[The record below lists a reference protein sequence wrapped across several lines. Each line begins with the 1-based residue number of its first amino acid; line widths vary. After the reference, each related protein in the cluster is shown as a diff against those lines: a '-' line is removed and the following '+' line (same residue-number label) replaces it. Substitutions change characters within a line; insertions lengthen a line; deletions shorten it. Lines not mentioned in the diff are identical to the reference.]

1 MIENNPPQWKRLY
14 IQSKVP
20 NDLAGLEKLANNLW
34 WSWNHDAIRLF
45 EAIDARKWD
54 EVGHNPIAL
63 LDTLSYDEYQQ
74 LLENKDFMKKFWE
87 VSQRFD
93 QYMNEP
99 KKKQASIAYF
109 CMEYG
114 LHASFKLYSGGL
126 GVLAGDFLKEA
137 SDQNIN
143 MVGVGLLYRYG
154 YFRQGISLLGEQIAH
169 YDPQRFTYLPLEPV
183 RDQEGHWKKI
193 QIEMPGRVLT
203 AKIWKANVGR
213 IPLYLLDTDIEE
225 NTEEDKFITHQLYGG
240 DQENRLKQE
249 ILLGIGGIRAINTI
263 GVEPDVY
270 HLNEG
275 HAAFIGLER
284 LRQFAARGLS
294 YNESVELIRS
304 SSLYTTHTPVPAGH
318 DSFPEGMMWHYFNE
332 YASAMSLSWE
342 QFIGLGR
349 VNPQDKHE
357 VFSMSHLASKL
368 SQEVNGV
375 SKIHG
380 KVSRDMFHNMYPG
393 FEPEELHIGHVTN
406 SVHYYTWTAERW
418 QQLYAKTFGKELHTH
433 QSEVKLW
440 EKIHKVDNSQIMEIK
455 KLQKKAMISEVKKRL
470 EKNMRDRFES
480 PTKIVETLNSFSE
493 NTLIFGF
500 ARRFATYKRAA
511 LLFRNP
517 ERLARIINKPGRSVQ
532 FIFAGKAHP
541 ADRQGQELIRQIY
554 EISGRP
560 EFIGKVIF
568 LEDYDMN
575 ITRMMVQ
582 GVDVW
587 LNTPTRPLEASGTS
601 GMKAT
606 MNGAINF
613 SVLDGWWAE
622 GYRPDAGWALPEQRA
637 YDNQDIQNELDAETI
652 YSILENEI
660 IPEYYDQD
668 ESGVSERWMTRVK
681 NAIAYVAPQFTMKR
695 MMDDYHYSFYDK
707 LYERSQM
714 MRKQNNKKAR
724 ELADWKAKVQA
735 AWRDIEVV
743 ERDVY
748 NFANAPLPLGEEI
761 KASIVLDI
769 GVLSPDDI
777 SVEMMIAERK
787 ENKVKIIS
795 AHQMKK
801 QLVKQEKKAL
811 AGETNGDEN
820 HGNAQLVKYSCNHK
834 VTVSGVYEYG
844 FRVYPTN
851 DLLAHRQDFSLVSWI

>member
-1 MIENNPPQWKRLY
+1 MTENNTPQWKRLY
-14 IQSKVP
+14 VQSRVP
-20 NDLAGLEKLANNLW
+20 KELSGLEKLANNLW
-34 WSWNHDAIRLF
+34 WSWNYDAIDLF
-45 EAIDARKWD
+45 ASIDEKKWD
-54 EVGHNPIAL
+54 EMGHNPIAL
-63 LDTLSYDEYQQ
+63 LDTLSYDEYQR
-74 LLENKDFMKKFWE
+74 LLGDSGFMKKFNE
-87 VSQRFD
+87 VLSSFD
-93 QYMNEP
+93 KYMKEP
-99 KKKQASIAYF
+99 KKKDPSVAYF

-137 SDQNIN
+137 SDQNID

-154 YFRQGISLLGEQIAH
+154 YFRQGLSLLGEQIAH

-183 RDQEGHWKKI
+183 RDADGHWHKVHVD
-193 QIEMPGRVLT
+193 MPGRVLT
-203 AKIWKANVGR
+203 AKLWKANVGR

-225 NTEEDKFITHQLYGG
+225 NSDEDKFITHQLYGG

-249 ILLGIGGIRAINTI
+249 ILLGIGGIRAIDAI
-263 GVEPDVY
+263 GFKPNVF

-284 LRQFAARGLS
+284 LRKFVADGHS
-294 YNESVELIRS
+294 YAEAVELIRS

-332 YASAMSLSWE
+332 FASSTSLSWE
-342 QFIGLGR
+342 KFVGLGR
-349 VNPQDKHE
+349 VNAADKNE

-380 KVSRDMFHNMYPG
+380 DVTREMFHDMYPG

-418 QQLYAKTFGKELHTH
+418 QKLYAKTFGKNLHKN
-433 QSEVKLW
+433 QSDVKLW
-440 EKIHKVDNSQIMEIK
+440 EKIHKVPDEEIMDIK
-455 KLQKKAMISEVKKRL
+455 KLQKKAMIQVVKKRL

-480 PTKIVETLNSFSE
+480 PSKIVETLNSFNE
-493 NTLIFGF
+493 NALIFGF

-517 ERLARIINKPGRSVQ
+517 QRLARIINNPKHPVQ

-541 ADRQGQELIRQIY
+541 ADKAGQELIRQIY

-560 EFIGKVIF
+560 EFMGKVIF

-637 YDNQDIQNELDAETI
+637 YDNQEIQNELDAETI

-660 IPEYYDQD
+660 IPEYFDQD
-668 ESGVSERWMTRVK
+668 DKGISARWIKRMK

-695 MMDDYHYSFYDK
+695 MMDDYHYRFYDK
-707 LYERSQM
+707 LNERSQL
-714 MRKQNNKKAR
+714 MRKSNNKKAK
-724 ELADWKAKVQA
+724 ELADWKSRVMG
-735 AWRDIEVV
+735 AWKDIEVV
-743 ERDVY
+743 ERDIY
-748 NFANAPLPLGEEI
+748 NFSNAPLPLGEEI
-761 KASIVLDI
+761 KASIVLNI
-769 GVLSPDDI
+769 GDLKPEDI
-777 SVEMMIAERK
+777 SVEMLIAERK
-787 ENKVKIIS
+787 QDKVHIIS
-795 AHQMKK
+795 SYQM
-801 QLVKQEKKAL
+801 EKKKVRQKAKVA
-811 AGETNGDEN
+811 AGGDGDMEAS
-820 HGNAQLVKYSCNHK
+820 GGQLVKYSCNQK
-834 VTVSGVYEYG
+834 ITISGVYEYG
-844 FRVYPTN
+844 FRVYPSN
-851 DLLAHRQDFSLVSWI
+851 ELLAHRQDFSLVSWI